1 MVSYGLIVVLNA
13 AAIKWVV
20 LSLGIEG
27 SADFA
32 LLLAIATF
40 THIVLIQP
48 LTYWILRD
56 LQGALEDQK
65 LSELV
70 SVAATRLAPL
80 ALLTIVCCILLMLVD
95 RSGILHFQL
104 GFELILLATLYGFVT
119 AMQQI
124 AIGILNISKLEPKAF
139 VVILVAFILQISWMV
154 GLYHFGCRSLVILF
168 MGMICIRTATVFV
181 AIYMGPLAKKALV
194 QSGNQTVKK
203 KFWKEMNRYTGAF
216 CIWGLFSYLG
226 MLGDRWIAA
235 YELTKIDLGLYSVMY
250 MTSYSLVSAISIGI
264 RQAVTPIIFRRVG
277 YGSDTARKNSASTV
291 INIALV
297 ILFSIHLVMIIF
309 SYLFADFIITF
320 FASES
325 FTIYADSLYLL
336 FLGASFLN
344 IAQFLTNHGIVERTI
359 WPYIP
364 VKIVYSVSLIG
375 VLLLLPFALNIPTLI
390 HVGLVLN
397 FFYMVGIILINK
409 LRFNRTL
416 ISDTK

>member
-139 VVILVAFILQISWMV
+139 VVILVAFILQIS
-154 GLYHFGCRSLVILF
+154 
-168 MGMICIRTATVFV
+168 
-181 AIYMGPLAKKALV
+181 
-194 QSGNQTVKK
+194 
-203 KFWKEMNRYTGAF
+203 
-216 CIWGLFSYLG
+216 
-226 MLGDRWIAA
+226 
-235 YELTKIDLGLYSVMY
+235 
-250 MTSYSLVSAISIGI
+250 
-264 RQAVTPIIFRRVG
+264 
-277 YGSDTARKNSASTV
+277 
-291 INIALV
+291 
-297 ILFSIHLVMIIF
+297 
-309 SYLFADFIITF
+309 
-320 FASES
+320 
-325 FTIYADSLYLL
+325 
-336 FLGASFLN
+336 
-344 IAQFLTNHGIVERTI
+344 
-359 WPYIP
+359 
-364 VKIVYSVSLIG
+364 
-375 VLLLLPFALNIPTLI
+375 
-390 HVGLVLN
+390 
-397 FFYMVGIILINK
+397 
-409 LRFNRTL
+409 
-416 ISDTK
+416 